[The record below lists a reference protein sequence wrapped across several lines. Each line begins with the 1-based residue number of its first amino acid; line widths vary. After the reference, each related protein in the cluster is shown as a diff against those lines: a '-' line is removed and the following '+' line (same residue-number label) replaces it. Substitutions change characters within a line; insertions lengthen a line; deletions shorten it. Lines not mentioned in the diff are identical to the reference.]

1 MERFTFSWS
10 CSWGTVCWHM
20 LSYAAM
26 FRHVELC
33 SVIYFRSCHWCVD
46 AIEKDRKNTWNLLG
60 WRWNFFNQKTQQ
72 ICHCRISNVHVV
84 SRHPNI
90 RQLLIPNP
98 RARSSDPRSSKKKTP
113 GCWHVDSVDRV
124 FWCFLG
130 LVSFPKVCKKPPSY
144 NNFQRKTTHQTTELS
159 NALELRLLRKGVLL
173 ETRGSFPHNTSVA
186 LGCTGGTTPN
196 DVSVACE
203 TGNGSNVLPVSFW
216 NRQKVM
222 TMFGCHCLQHL
233 DLLCTFFYHGN
244 RVTLPRPRFLQGNR
258 RKWQNLWGV
267 VLGSISWGEVAPS
280 CHSPP
285 HHPPSCPLQRDGRW
299 DSDPSSRYPLPKVS
313 CDLTFWETQWKQATQ
328 PQIHQAP
335 HTKNGRM
342 FMNHHWF
349 RKLLH
354 ENQMKSEIP
363 SVVAGADI

>member
-1 MERFTFSWS
+1 MQL
-10 CSWGTVCWHM
+10 CSGT
-20 LSYAAM
+20 LSYAPLFISDHALV
-26 FRHVELC
+26 R
-33 SVIYFRSCHWCVD
+33 WC
-46 AIEKDRKNTWNLLG
+46 DRKRSQKHLESARLKVKL
-60 WRWNFFNQKTQQ
+60 FNKKHHKSATAGSVMPMWFQDIPTASYWSKSSSQ
-72 ICHCRISNVHVV
+72 V
-84 SRHPNI
+84 I
-90 RQLLIPNP
+90 RPPVI
-98 RARSSDPRSSKKKTP
+98 KKNSC
-113 GCWHVDSVDRV
+113 CWHVDRV
-124 FWCFLG
+124 FWCILG
-130 LVSFPKVCKKPPSY
+130 LVSFPKVCKKSPSY
-144 NNFQRKTTHQTTELS
+144 NNFQRKTTHQTTW
-159 NALELRLLRKGVLL
+159 ALERFGAAAVAQ
-173 ETRGSFPHNTSVA
+173 RGSPGNEGKFPTQHIR
-186 LGCTGGTTPN
+186 GTWMHWGYN
-196 DVSVACE
+196 SQWRF
-203 TGNGSNVLPVSFW
+203 SSLW
-216 NRQKVM
+216 NRKWVKCVASVFLEPAEGDDNVWM
-222 TMFGCHCLQHL
+222 SLPATPWLVVHL
-233 DLLCTFFYHGN
+233 FYHGN

-280 CHSPP
+280 CHIPP

-363 SVVAGADI
+363 SVVAGADIYSIGLSFREIPNFFQLVIQPR